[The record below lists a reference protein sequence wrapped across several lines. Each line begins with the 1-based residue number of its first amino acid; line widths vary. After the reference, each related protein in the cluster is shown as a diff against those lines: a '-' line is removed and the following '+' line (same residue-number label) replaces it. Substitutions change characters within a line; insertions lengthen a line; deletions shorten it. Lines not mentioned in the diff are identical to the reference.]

1 MSRLLDMALR
11 LAGRSDALTSLLSR
25 AVVSAVGAFK
35 SIQSVYHDYAERPY
49 YEAKAHETAQ
59 AVGSGLYINGKIDL
73 NSNTRLGEN
82 VHLHGLN
89 VRGSGAVTIG
99 NNVHAGT
106 NCKILTA
113 NHNYEDGSA
122 IPYDDTFVVKPV
134 TIEDCVWLGIDVTL
148 LPGVTIG
155 EGAIVQA
162 GSVVTHD
169 IPKGAI
175 AGGHP
180 AEVFGQRDMD
190 HYKTLKSAG
199 KFN

>member
-1 MSRLLDMALR
+1 MSRLLDTLLR

-25 AVVSAVGAFK
+25 AVVSGVGTLE
-35 SIQSVYHDYAERPY
+35 SIRSLYRDYAERTY
-49 YEAKAHETAQ
+49 YEAKTRETARS
-59 AVGSGLYINGKIDL
+59 VGSDLYVNGRIRL
-73 NSNTRLGEN
+73 NGETRIGDN

-99 NNVHAGT
+99 DNVHAGSG
-106 NCKILTA
+106 CEILTE
-113 NHNYEDGSA
+113 NHDYDEGEA

-134 TIEDCVWLGIDVTL
+134 TIEDCAWLGIDVTL
-148 LPGVTIG
+148 LPGVTVG

-162 GSVVTHD
+162 GSVVTDD
-169 IPKGAI
+169 IPEGAI

-190 HYKTLKSAG
+190 HYERLKSAG
-199 KFN
+199 RFN